1 MPLRS
6 HPLAKPDCQ
15 LILKGGIARRKVAR
29 TVVALPAIAL
39 TRAHASSKTPTLFKN
54 LNLHSGMDQSTR
66 AAEAS

>member
-29 TVVALPAIAL
+29 TVIALPAIAL
-39 TRAHASSKTPTLFKN
+39 TRAHASSKAPTLFKY
-54 LNLHSGMDQSTR
+54 LDLHTCFD
-66 AAEAS
+66 